1 MVKLHEIESAITR
14 MNSAAFQDLAD
25 AYLAKLHPE
34 WSLLSRSGSQLG
46 KQQTI
51 KGTPDSIF
59 ISPTGKFI
67 LVQHSTAKS
76 NVTKKIND
84 DVKKCFDPSKTG
96 IPKNRIESI
105 VICTSF
111 RPSQNQLNAIIG
123 LNSYV
128 YLYAIDKMTQDIF
141 LHYPDLANNY
151 LNIELATS
159 ELLEIGD
166 FIKKYDS
173 SAKKLATP
181 LNIPFKYRESILKE
195 IIDAIQNEDIIV
207 LGGSAGTGKTKL
219 AVETCLRLTS
229 SMKCFALNSISDSC
243 KKELDSLRRDPCDIL
258 LFIDDVHRI
267 SQDIIEAFLENYLGK
282 GIPARKII
290 FTVRDY
296 VLDGVIDIVKDYRY
310 KNISI
315 PAFTDDEITGIISGD
330 PFNIR
335 HTAFQSAINDIAKG
349 NPRLA
354 IMASLL
360 ALETN
365 SLESLHNVADLFG
378 NYYSRVEKDVP
389 FIKEAL
395 YIKVL
400 GLLGFFHHIELNAS
414 TLDEVLTAYKIGRND
429 FIEACH
435 NLFNCELV
443 DIYSDIVK
451 ISEQNL
457 GLYYFYKAFFVDGLL
472 SFDTLLEL
480 FFTSHVTYFKDTI
493 IPITNL
499 YGYKGVK
506 DKIESSLNS
515 YSDKVP
521 EEHQWDFYE
530 TFYFFIPEH
539 TLTFVLS
546 HLTGLVDIT
555 NVTYQT
561 EYNNNDFIFSQHND
575 LQLLGRLCRNHLDY
589 ITSCLEI
596 MLDIVRKRPDQMPR
610 LIYTLKESFNLG
622 FEDRQFGYIRQK
634 KLLEFFKPLILND
647 SIALTAFPEVAKM
660 LLSFSF
666 HDTKGGRGN
675 SFTFTTINIGLSEDI
690 KFIREQT
697 WEMVSLLPTYVIN
710 TILSN
715 YGGIIDDVSKPVV
728 KYDCQY
734 VNHVIDKHLC
744 QSDFS
749 HCLTIRKLKNLY
761 KRLKIRNTFFLKRS
775 QSFTNP
781 AFEMYVVFT
790 QGNRYP
796 GIKNWERL
804 VRKTYLIKDQK
815 DQDAF
820 IDNYRIIA
828 SGTQSYENYRFN
840 EALDYIVD
848 ETMRH
853 CFSRGLSLFR
863 ELIPYDYHPHLPF
876 RNHMQLRYKYSKIW
890 DAIKGADVQSK
901 LHFFANLPQKCIT
914 NLWRDR
920 FLLTVKSL
928 TANGYLR
935 CEPYQELLVRHP
947 IVTEQIIQHIVDT
960 NLPILD
966 EEWIE
971 YALENYVPLDLVEKS
986 YLVCQKKSGFDY
998 QKTSLIRLLQYDKSF
1013 LNQYLES
1020 FKNDDEIPALG
1031 FLWSLENNEMMIS
1044 AFDYMIEHN
1053 WELFDGIYEKL
1064 FESIPNDQLSS
1075 AQAFL
1080 LAYVKSNYMN
1090 HKKMNAVVKVVVSK
1104 MPGLRRSIVC
1114 AFLNQTT
1121 DVALFETISWTIPK
1135 SVVYSGNVNPG
1146 EIEVKR
1152 WEQLL
1157 EDVNSSKLGAKL
1169 IPICTYIKQQMTNC
1183 QKSIDYFRR
1192 LDYID
1197 R

>member
-59 ISPTGKFI
+59 ISPSGRFI
-67 LVQHSTAKS
+67 LVQHSTAKT
-76 NVTKKIND
+76 NVIGKLNEDIN
-84 DVKKCFDPSKTG
+84 KCLDPLKSD
-96 IPKNRIESI
+96 IPKKQVERI

-111 RPSQNQLNAIIG
+111 RPSQKQLNEING
-123 LNSYV
+123 LNSFV
-128 YLYAIDKMTQDIF
+128 YLYAIDKIVQDIF
-141 LHYPDLANNY
+141 LHYPDLANTF

-159 ELLEIGD
+159 ELLEISD
-166 FIKKYDS
+166 FVKKYDS

-181 LNIPFKYRESILKE
+181 LAIPFKYRESILNE
-195 IIDAIQNEDIIV
+195 IIDALQKEDII
-207 LGGSAGTGKTKL
+207 LLSGSAGTGKTKL
-219 AVETCLRLTS
+219 AVETCLRLNS
-229 SMKCFALNSISDSC
+229 SMKCFALNSINDSC
-243 KKELDSLRRDPCDIL
+243 KKELNSLRTEPSKIL
-258 LFIDDVHRI
+258 LFIDDIHRI
-267 SQDIIEAFLENYLGK
+267 SKDSIESFLENYLRK
-282 GIPARKII
+282 DLPARKLII
-290 FTVRDY
+290 TVRDY
-296 VLDGVIDIVKDYRY
+296 VLDEVVHIIKEYRY

-315 PAFTDDEITGIISGD
+315 STFTDDEINGIISSD

-335 HTAFQSAINDIAKG
+335 NTAFQSAINDIAKG

-365 SLESLHNVADLFG
+365 SLDSLHNAADLFG
-378 NYYSRVEKDVP
+378 NYFSRIEKDVP
-389 FIKEAL
+389 FIKETL

-414 TLDEVLTAYKIGRND
+414 KLDEVLTAFEIRRDG
-429 FIEACH
+429 FIEACS
-435 NLFNCELV
+435 NLSSCELV

-457 GLYYFYKAFFVDGLL
+457 GLYYFYKAFLLDGLL
-472 SFDTLLEL
+472 SFDTLLES
-480 FFTSHVTYFKDTI
+480 FFISSVSFFKDSI
-493 IPITNL
+493 IPVTNL

-506 DKIESSLNS
+506 EKIESSLNS
-515 YSDKVP
+515 YSHKVP
-521 EEHQWDFYE
+521 EEYRRDFYE
-530 TFYFFIPEH
+530 TFYFFIPEL
-539 TLTFVLS
+539 TLTFVLK

-555 NVTYQT
+555 NVAYQT
-561 EYNNNDFIFSQHND
+561 EYNNNDFVFSQHND
-575 LQLLGRLCRNHLDY
+575 LQLLGRLCRNHFDY
-589 ITSCLEI
+589 VTSCLEI
-596 MLDIVRKRPDQMPR
+596 MLDIVRKRPEQMPR
-610 LIYTLKESFNLG
+610 LIYTLNESFNLG
-622 FEDRQFGYIRQK
+622 LEDRQFGYIRQK
-634 KLLEFFKPLILND
+634 KLLEFFKPLIPND
-647 SIALTAFPEVAKM
+647 SIALAAFPEVAKM
-660 LLSFSF
+660 LLSFTF
-666 HDTKGGRGN
+666 HDTKGVRGN
-675 SFTFTTINIGLSEDI
+675 SFTFTTISIGLTEDI
-690 KFIREQT
+690 KSIRERT
-697 WEMVSLLPTYVIN
+697 WEMVSFLPIN
-710 TILSN
+710 AINKILSN

-728 KYDCQY
+728 RYDCQY

-790 QGNRYP
+790 QGNSYP

-804 VRKTYLIKDQK
+804 VRKTYLIKDQI

-863 ELIPYDYHPHLPF
+863 ELIPYNYHPHLPF

-890 DAIKGADVQSK
+890 DAIKVADVQSQ

-920 FLLTVKSL
+920 FILTVKSL
-928 TANGYLR
+928 TAKGYLR
-935 CEPYQELLVRHP
+935 CEPYRELLVQHP
-947 IVTEQIIQHIVDT
+947 IVTEQIIQHIIDKS
-960 NLPILD
+960 LPILD

-971 YALENYVPLDLVEKS
+971 YALDNYVPLDLVQKS

-998 QKTSLIRLLQYDKSF
+998 QKTSLLRLLQYDKSF
-1013 LNQYLES
+1013 LIQYLKS

-1031 FLWSLENNEMMIS
+1031 FLWSLEDNEMMMS
-1044 AFDYMIEHN
+1044 AFDYMVEHN
-1053 WELFDGIYEKL
+1053 WNLFDGIYEKL
-1064 FESIPNDQLSS
+1064 FESIPNNQILR

-1080 LAYVKSNYMN
+1080 LAYVKGNYAN
-1090 HKKMNAVVKVVVSK
+1090 HIKMNAVVKVVVSK
-1104 MPGLRRSIVC
+1104 MDGLKRSIVC
-1114 AFLNQTT
+1114 EFLNQTT
-1121 DVALFETISWTIPK
+1121 DVALFETINWTRPE

-1152 WEQLL
+1152 WERLL
-1157 EDVNSSKLGAKL
+1157 EDVNSSKLGVKL
-1169 IPICTYIKQQMTNC
+1169 IPICTYIKQQITDC

-1192 LDYID
+1192 LYYID